1 MIVKGVEGSDAALGE
16 YAIVR
21 ASLLTNGPATVGKVR
36 AEVEDGAVAKGAI
49 GYVIS
54 RKDVGGYIFE
64 EVVRK
69 FEGPS
74 GKGKIVS
81 VSY

>member
-1 MIVKGVEGSDAALGE
+1 MIIKGVEGADAALGE

-21 ASLLTNGPATVGKVR
+21 ASLLTSGPATGKVR
-36 AEVEDGAVAKGAI
+36 AEVEDGGVAKGAI
-49 GYVIS
+49 GYTIS
-54 RKDVGGYIFE
+54 RRDVGGYIFE
-64 EVVRK
+64 EVVK
-69 FEGPS
+69 KYQGPS